1 MIDSLK
7 GKSHWW
13 RVKCQSIHQKNVWQ
27 KSNISEYP
35 TSHFRGEIG
44 GTRGV
49 WAWDKKSCKVDW
61 WNPLHLIA
69 TQRTWRGHLDSWI
82 TTTYSTNPNTFQT
95 AFQPN
100 RSNLQ
105 REPSLSLKTK
115 DGIIFALLDPLSTFV
130 QSCNRSISNK
140 SPCFQSLYPLFPSW
154 VSRHHPINQI
164 KTVRNHP
171 NLIQV
176 FPCSQNRRR
185 NDSPTVKFRS
195 PCEPPPAEEAYQIL
209 CPGIEFPPPK
219 RAFFHGSC

>member
-1 MIDSLK
+1 MNYNYIQYRPEHISNCFLAKQIKFAPHALSL
-7 GKSHWW
+7 
-13 RVKCQSIHQKNVWQ
+13 
-27 KSNISEYP
+27 
-35 TSHFRGEIG
+35 
-44 GTRGV
+44 
-49 WAWDKKSCKVDW
+49 
-61 WNPLHLIA
+61 
-69 TQRTWRGHLDSWI
+69 
-82 TTTYSTNPNTFQT
+82 
-95 AFQPN
+95 
-100 RSNLQ
+100 
-105 REPSLSLKTK
+105 SLSLKTK

-140 SPCFQSLYPLFPSW
+140 SRCFQSLHPLFPSW
-154 VSRHHPINQI
+154 VSRHHTINQI

-219 RAFFHGSC
+219 RAFFHGSG